1 LVFFDRLYCTNFNE
15 ALEWI
20 HQYRSCGMEASM
32 KVELRITKNGAELYA
47 GLHNIK
53 DSESFGRAC
62 ADAWQQVQRTQLNRE
77 TSIGAVL
84 EHVNDSVVD
93 QLDGASISVTKV

>member
-1 LVFFDRLYCTNFNE
+1 
-15 ALEWI
+15 
-20 HQYRSCGMEASM
+20 MEASM
-32 KVELRITKNGAELYA
+32 KVKLRITKNGTELYT

-62 ADAWQQVQRTQLNRE
+62 TDAWQQIQRTQLNRE

-84 EHVNDSVVD
+84 EHVNDSVIE